1 MSSLLAVLSP
11 AIARTTAS
19 AHKVIGLDRHNRID
33 ISANNWSYAGAL
45 RYVANTVETPIPDVF
60 VRNDVPGTANPINL
74 KEKNTLTPALVI
86 GIGFDQL
93 SSQSQVIFDL
103 AKRMVM
109 LRPERFPRYSL
120 ATPAALE
127 IAIRAGLQLG
137 GSPIGDGGHGGEVN
151 KMAKKLDR
159 YLSVPIKAELKG
171 IAKRYVDAC
180 GETVDVASWIVGSDL
195 TASRAALVL
204 CGDIV
209 AATNVLTLEPTGQ
222 SLWPVQDRIKD
233 LIAFFV
239 SENHFLIRAALGM
252 QVTMAPLTAVAEPRQ
267 RLSQAQ
273 IKAP

>member
-1 MSSLLAVLSP
+1 MLSP

-19 AHKVIGLDRHNRID
+19 PHKVLGLVRGDRLDTTGN
-33 ISANNWSYAGAL
+33 SWSYAAAL
-45 RYVANTVETPIPDVF
+45 RYVANLVETPLPDVF
-60 VRNDVPGTANPINL
+60 VRKDVPGTTNPVNL
-74 KEKNTLTPALVI
+74 KEKSTLTPALVI

-109 LRPERFPRYSL
+109 LRPERFPRYAL
-120 ATPAALE
+120 ATPAALD
-127 IAIRAGLQLG
+127 IVIRAGLQLG
-137 GSPIGDGGHGGEVN
+137 GSPIGNGGHGSEVD
-151 KMAKKLDR
+151 KMAKKLGR
-159 YLSVPIKAELKG
+159 RLSAPIKAELQG

-180 GETVDVASWIVGSDL
+180 GDTVDVAGWIVGSDL

-222 SLWPVQDRIKD
+222 SPWPVQDRIKN

-239 SENHFLIRAALGM
+239 SEDHFLIRAALGM
-252 QVTMAPLTAVAEPRQ
+252 QVTMAPLSTAADPRQ

-273 IKAP
+273 VKAQ